1 MPRGRRLAIL
11 AAGAGSA
18 VFPFLWAAASGGVG
32 LSPRLAASGWL
43 LAGCLL
49 LLAAPPGPAAEPAA
63 GPEEAGLLAALLAPG
78 LYVTLAV
85 LGRLRA
91 GDAWS
96 LAARVLLALGL
107 HAALAGLAGRL
118 PARGRGPA
126 RLASALGVPLLFVL
140 WSWRSSLLLAAALPA
155 VAAGL
160 LLLLRR
166 AHD

>member
-1 MPRGRRLAIL
+1 MSRGRRLAIL

-18 VFPFLWAAASGGVG
+18 VFPFLWAAAAGGVG
-32 LSPRLAASGWL
+32 LSPRWAASGWL

-49 LLAAPPGPAAEPAA
+49 LLAAPPGPAA

-78 LYVTLAV
+78 LFVTLAV

-91 GDAWS
+91 AEAWS

-140 WSWRSSLLLAAALPA
+140 WLWRSSLLLAAALPA